1 MSSSIFCRRAIKQRL
16 YFQSMPSTYAVLGYS
31 PHTVLLGRGFPPQA
45 PAWRT
50 APYLALYHYSFH
62 YFFLDFSTTR
72 GATGSRGALGCSR
85 AHFNPRTPC
94 GVRRPAPGRG
104 ARLGAISIHAPLTG
118 CDPVAENGGTTTP
131 FSIHA
136 PLTGCD
142 DRGSCNSGSRRYF
155 NPRTPRGVR
164 LREQNFLRFLVSFQS
179 THPLRG
185 ATRETRRKK
194 QPLDIS
200 IHAPLAG
207 CDRLCPQSHR
217 RADNFNPRT
226 PCGVRR
232 RSA

>member
-1 MSSSIFCRRAIKQRL
+1 MSSSIFCRRGIKQRL

-179 THPLRG
+179 THPSRG
-185 ATRETRRKK
+185 AT
-194 QPLDIS
+194 S
-200 IHAPLAG
+200 
-207 CDRLCPQSHR
+207 
-217 RADNFNPRT
+217 
-226 PCGVRR
+226 
-232 RSA
+232 SAAAF